1 MEENIG
7 LRINLE
13 TFDDLPILDLD
24 AKIEKNNNTIVMYFP
39 KHFINRNVYI
49 MIGKDL
55 IHTQSNDHAQVI
67 IKKKS
72 LIKIM

>member
-1 MEENIG
+1 
-7 LRINLE
+7 
-13 TFDDLPILDLD
+13 
-24 AKIEKNNNTIVMYFP
+24 
-39 KHFINRNVYI
+39 

-72 LIKIM
+72 LIKIMWSKWFTLIDYDKI